1 MRRIQWNLISGS
13 IVSLH
18 FVTSLLLVAATAAA
32 SPDVVRQAAT
42 LYERTHYQQSLH
54 VLAGDPRPDAE
65 AYLLSGKDW
74 FMLGDYKR
82 ATDFFEKAVS
92 LGPRSSDYQLWLGRA
107 WGRRAELSN
116 WLMAGMYASRARQCF
131 ERAVALDPRNHEA
144 KNDLFDF
151 YLNAPGFLGGG
162 IDKAEAI
169 ARSIT
174 QERPPEAEFEQAQIA
189 DRKKDYAAEETH
201 LRRAME
207 LAPADPGR
215 VVDLARYMAKQG
227 RLAESDALFEQARKL
242 APDVP
247 RVAFAEARVDIEHQR
262 RLEQARG
269 LLEQYLHASL
279 TPDDPPREE
288 AQKLLRRAGG

>member
-1 MRRIQWNLISGS
+1 MSSRL
-13 IVSLH
+13 
-18 FVTSLLLVAATAAA
+18 VTGFLLAAVTAAA
-32 SPDVVRQAAT
+32 SPDAVRQAAA
-42 LYERTHYQQSLH
+42 LYQHTDYRKSLH
-54 VLAGDPRPDAE
+54 VLSGDPRPGAD
-65 AYLLSGKDW
+65 AYLLSGKNW

-82 ATDFFEKAVS
+82 ATEFFEKAVS
-92 LGPRSSDYQLWLGRA
+92 LAPGDSDYQLWLGRA
-107 WGRRAELSN
+107 WGRRAESGN
-116 WLMAGMYASRARQCF
+116 WLVAGVYASHARQCF
-131 ERAVALDPRNHEA
+131 ERAVALDPQNHDA

-162 IDKAEAI
+162 IDKAETI
-169 ARSIT
+169 ARSIA

-189 DRKKDYAAEETH
+189 DRRKDYTSEQAH

-215 VVDLARYMAKQG
+215 IVDLARFLAKQG

-242 APDVP
+242 APDLP
-247 RVAFAEARVDIEHQR
+247 RVAFAQARADIENHR
-262 RLEQARG
+262 HLERARS